1 MNPFVLL
8 GILALLF
15 IFGSLLW
22 AFYSVSRK
30 KRYVFNAE
38 SHYKARAGETETLSP
53 ETHDFKHPA
62 GGEAMTFE
70 THNVKGPA
78 SLPPPLDDAQD
89 DLPVPKDIE
98 YGLVEGLDLHIAF
111 LPPTDI
117 KPYPVLVDKW
127 LKVFCNKNRVDASD
141 VVLHVTN
148 ANSRPSGKLRVREIR
163 HHKNFRELALNHPEI
178 MLVEIRVDG
187 YKPRAQAKLTES
199 FLNWELDP
207 PKHREVVETIR
218 SFDDYLKSDYRRA
231 SYREAKGDLPPTR
244 ERLMEVSDADSAN
257 YAGFVDRAGLPFVL
271 KYNLLPGGRRTPDKV
286 QVVKYT

>member
-1 MNPFVLL
+1 MNLSLYL
-8 GILALLF
+8 GMFALLF
-15 IFGSLLW
+15 IFGALLW

-38 SHYKARAGETETLSP
+38 SHYKARAGESEP
-53 ETHDFKHPA
+53 HDLDGRNITWKPGEDPA
-62 GGEAMTFE
+62 TD
-70 THNVKGPA
+70 
-78 SLPPPLDDAQD
+78 PPFPS
-89 DLPVPKDIE
+89 E
-98 YGLVEGLDLHIAF
+98 ELVGRDGFDVHIAF

-148 ANSRPSGKLRVREIR
+148 ANSRPSGKLRVREIV
-163 HHKNFRELALNHPEI
+163 HHKNFRELALNHPEV

-218 SFDDYLKSDYRRA
+218 SFNDYLKSDYRKS
-231 SYREAKGDLPPTR
+231 SYREAQGDLPPTR

-257 YAGFVDRAGLPFVL
+257 YAEFVDRAGLPFVL
-271 KYNLLPGGRRTPDKV
+271 KYNMLPGGRRTPDKV
-286 QVVKYT
+286 QVVGYI